1 MSYYHLVRGPKPHLH
16 SVWLYWGVFF
26 ALVFLTVVTVSL
38 ARYDFGKLNIIVTLL
53 IASTKAILVMA
64 IFMHLAFDNKFYA
77 VIAATSLVFLSLF
90 IGFPIMDMNSRADLD
105 PHNENYLPRDEA
117 VYKHYLKDPKD
128 LPLRPGL
135 QEADKAHLIFIGPGE
150 H

>member
-1 MSYYHLVRGPKPHLH
+1 MSYFAMVKGPKPHLH
-16 SVWLYWGVFF
+16 SVWLYWGIFVT
-26 ALVFLTVVTVSL
+26 LVFLTAATVSL
-38 ARYDFGKLNIIVTLL
+38 AQFDFGKLNIVVTLM

-90 IGFPIMDMNSRADLD
+90 IGFPLLDMDSRADLD
-105 PHNENYLPRDEA
+105 PHNTNYLPRNEV
-117 VYKHYLKDPKD
+117 VYKHHLKAPKE

-135 QEADKAHLIFIGPGE
+135 QEAVPDKLIFIGPGE